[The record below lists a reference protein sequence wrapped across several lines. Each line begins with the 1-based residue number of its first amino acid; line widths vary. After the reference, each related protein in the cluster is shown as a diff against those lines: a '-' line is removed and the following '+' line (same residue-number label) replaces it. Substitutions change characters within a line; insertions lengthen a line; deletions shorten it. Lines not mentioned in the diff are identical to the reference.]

1 MRRRP
6 PLTEQ
11 PAPHWNDS
19 RGSGDTPEVSIVIP
33 IFDEERIL
41 RAAVEELAGRLVTME
56 LDAEIVL
63 AENGSRDSTLRTAH
77 ELAHDLANLRVVS
90 IDEPNYGAA
99 LRAGIEVARG
109 TFVVCEEI
117 DLCDTAFLARALEL
131 LRGEEVDFVIGS
143 KLMPNARDRRPAF
156 RHLASVFYSRL
167 LRVSVGLRGSDTH
180 GLKAFRR
187 ATLLPIVRACIVDK
201 DVFASEL
208 VVRAERAR
216 VRMRDIP
223 VTLSEKRPPSI
234 DLVRRVP
241 DVLSRVGRLWW
252 ALR

>member
-1 MRRRP
+1 MLRP
-6 PLTEQ
+6 AIE
-11 PAPHWNDS
+11 D
-19 RGSGDTPEVSIVIP
+19 
-33 IFDEERIL
+33 
-41 RAAVEELAGRLVTME
+41 LAGRLVTME
-56 LDAEIVL
+56 LATEIVL
-63 AENGSRDSTLRTAH
+63 SENGSRDATLRIAH
-77 ELAHDLANLRVVS
+77 ELAHDLANVRVVS

-99 LRAGIEVARG
+99 LRAGIMAARG

-131 LRGEEVDFVIGS
+131 LRDGEVDFVIGS
-143 KLMPNARDRRPAF
+143 KLMPSARDRRPAF
-156 RHLASVFYSRL
+156 RHLASVVYSRL

-187 ATLLPIVRACIVDK
+187 EIVLPIVGACVVDK

-208 VVRAERAR
+208 VVRAERGAI
-216 VRMRDIP
+216 RMRDIP